1 MDIFTVNRDYKTAE
15 LVQEFESVI
24 WTERYYG
31 DSEVELTVPMRRETL
46 EKLPLGIL
54 IGSSKS
60 DELMVLEEG
69 SIEEGSMKYTG
80 IAVLPW
86 LNNRFVRYS
95 MLHRDKSTP
104 SGVMSNV
111 GAPLWNLIWYGA
123 SDSSPSLTLDDGTF
137 GIPFGYG
144 HRMMIPGLG
153 LRSIDA
159 VPNLPESEWF
169 TFTIEFEPLYDAVRK
184 LAEAYQVGV
193 KIDWQPDL
201 TPILGFRA
209 YKGVDRTSQQADN
222 PVVRFSPGLDSLTDI
237 KEFHSKRNFKNL
249 AFTYNT
255 NAPLNYTTPGIAFT
269 EEASES
275 SGFDLRVAQVFID
288 DIEDRPFDYNVI
300 VEFLNG
306 DARKHLGQNRYVRVV
321 DGQVIPGPQLVYGR
335 DYGLGDLVEEQ
346 GNTGAVSVGRVTEFI
361 RAQDANGYRE
371 FPTISEIDTINTN
384 IVSP

>member
-1 MDIFTVNRDYKTAE
+1 MDIFTVDRDYKTAQ

-31 DSEVELTVPMRRETL
+31 DSEVELVVPMRRETL

-60 DELMVLEEG
+60 DELMILEEG
-69 SIEEGSMKYTG
+69 RIEEGSMKYTG
-80 IAVLPW
+80 IGVLPW

-95 MLHRDKSTP
+95 QLHRDKSTQ
-104 SGVMSNV
+104 SGVMSDP
-111 GAPLWNLIWYGA
+111 GSPMWNMIWYGA
-123 SDSSPSLTLDDGTF
+123 SDSSPSLTLDDGSY
-137 GIPFGYG
+137 GIPAGYG

-159 VPNLPESEWF
+159 VPTLPESEWF
-169 TFTIEFEPLYDAVRK
+169 TFTIDFEPLYDAVRK
-184 LAEAYQVGV
+184 LAETHQVGI
-193 KIDWQPDL
+193 KIDWQPNQ

-209 YKGVDRTSQQADN
+209 YRGVDRTSQQTDY
-222 PVVRFSPGLDSLTDI
+222 PIVRFSPALDSLTDI
-237 KEFHSKRNFKNL
+237 KELLSKTNYKNL

-255 NAPLNYTTPGIAFT
+255 NAPLDYTTPGIAFT

-275 SGFDLRVAQVFID
+275 SGFDLRVAQAFVD
-288 DIEDRPFDYNVI
+288 DIADVPYDYDVMI
-300 VEFLNG
+300 KFLNG
-306 DARKHLGQNRYVRVV
+306 DARKHLGENRFVRVI
-321 DGQVIPGPQLVYGR
+321 DGQVIPGPHLVYGR

-346 GNTGAVSVGRVTEFI
+346 GNTGAVSVGRITEFI

-371 FPTISEIDTINTN
+371 FPTISEIETINTN

>member
-169 TFTIEFEPLYDAVRK
+169 TFTMTHTIYR
-184 LAEAYQVGV
+184 
-193 KIDWQPDL
+193 
-201 TPILGFRA
+201 
-209 YKGVDRTSQQADN
+209 
-222 PVVRFSPGLDSLTDI
+222 
-237 KEFHSKRNFKNL
+237 
-249 AFTYNT
+249 
-255 NAPLNYTTPGIAFT
+255 
-269 EEASES
+269 
-275 SGFDLRVAQVFID
+275 LR
-288 DIEDRPFDYNVI
+288 
-300 VEFLNG
+300 L
-306 DARKHLGQNRYVRVV
+306 
-321 DGQVIPGPQLVYGR
+321 
-335 DYGLGDLVEEQ
+335 
-346 GNTGAVSVGRVTEFI
+346 
-361 RAQDANGYRE
+361 
-371 FPTISEIDTINTN
+371 
-384 IVSP
+384 